1 MQDAR
6 RSSQGSLGKLEVKSI
21 AICLVENTSRNCDCS
36 CMADSR
42 DNVNKAT
49 SFGTPS
55 SGLFSGKIFLTLV
68 KEYLVFPS
76 KSDNM
81 DSSILNCCMK

>member
-1 MQDAR
+1 
-6 RSSQGSLGKLEVKSI
+6 
-21 AICLVENTSRNCDCS
+21 
-36 CMADSR
+36 MADSR

-55 SGLFSGKIFLTLV
+55 SGLFSGKIFLILA

>member
-6 RSSQGSLGKLEVKSI
+6 RSLKGSFGKLEVKSI

-42 DNVNKAT
+42 DNSNIAT
-49 SFGTPS
+49 SFGTAS
-55 SGLFSGKIFLTLV
+55 SGLFLGKIFLIPV

-76 KSDNM
+76 NSDNTV
-81 DSSILNCCMK
+81 SSILNCCMN